1 VASVTIGSPGAGGLK
16 VSDLRIKFSVKKDD
30 GKDTNSASID
40 IFNLSPESRK
50 LIDDIDELVFL
61 SAGYRDGNGEESV
74 FIGNI
79 SNITHLREPPEI
91 VTRIEAQDGAKEIL
105 EKKTALSFDAGIS
118 GREVLR
124 KALQAFSI
132 PNNLNILS
140 FTDKSYAHGFSFS
153 GSASKAL
160 DKITKF
166 LDLEWSIQSN
176 EIRIIPFD
184 GNDGSRAALISPLTG
199 MIGSPQEHKFSELK
213 AKGKS
218 KTNKKPGWKVESLLQ
233 PKIVPGGKVY
243 LESREIPKNSL
254 FTVVNVKHTGDTHSG
269 DWKTVM
275 EVKE

>member
-16 VSDLRIKFSVKKDD
+16 VTDLRIKFSVKRDKD
-30 GKDTNSASID
+30 KDASRATID

-50 LIDDIDELVFL
+50 MIDDIDELVYL
-61 SAGYRDGNGEESV
+61 SAGYRDGEGEQSL

-79 SNITHLREPPEI
+79 SDITHLREPPEI
-91 VTRIEAQDGAKEIL
+91 VTRIEAKDGAKEIL

-153 GSASKAL
+153 GKAIHAL

-184 GNDGSRAALISPLTG
+184 GNDGTRAALISPETG

-213 AKGKS
+213 SKGQS
-218 KTNKKPGWKVESLLQ
+218 KTNKKPGWRVVSLLQ
-233 PKIVPGGKVY
+233 PKVAPGGQVY
-243 LESREIPKNSL
+243 LKSREIPDNSL
-254 FTVVNVKHTGDTHSG
+254 FTVVTVKHSGDTHSG
-269 DWKTVM
+269 DWQTVM